1 MPEDFF
7 PPCRMRKFNK
17 GPSMPS
23 SNVRTNVQRGLCI
36 IGAAVAMTAIN
47 PVFASEKPPLS
58 PDQDAPLVVQSKV
71 SAVLSFSAH
80 ALAEELDREVPR
92 RLASFE
98 DRETT
103 CGHRRGFFRREV
115 DIQCVVIG
123 YIERTS
129 PVYLRAQGDH
139 IEAEVK
145 LDGSVYGQGARGL
158 ARLVHG
164 VAQGAMD
171 VFVDANPR
179 LTPNWNVDLNVSQSN
194 RWTEPPLLRIFGRD
208 ISIAR
213 YVEPQIQIQSHRVE
227 SEVAAKMRAID
238 VRAKAEAAWRRAF
251 TPVQLADSTWLRM
264 TPQSAAFAGLRTTS
278 DVLEGAIEF
287 SGPVE
292 TDFGATA
299 PAVTPTPLPQLGSDV
314 SNPGH
319 FEFLVPLK
327 LNYQV
332 LREVVQ
338 PIASQVFNATVK
350 DVDVYPSDGKLV
362 VGLQFDSPPAGINA
376 TADGWIYLTAQLKP
390 DSMGS
395 SLVLNG
401 AQIVGIDVSKIVDT
415 LREKVLADYKPQY
428 DAVLQQADAKL
439 TRDLGNGFKSEGT
452 FTSAKIQKIVLLKDN
467 IEIIAQATGTLRI
480 VYTP

>member
-1 MPEDFF
+1 M
-7 PPCRMRKFNK
+7 
-17 GPSMPS
+17 
-23 SNVRTNVQRGLCI
+23 
-36 IGAAVAMTAIN
+36 
-47 PVFASEKPPLS
+47 
-58 PDQDAPLVVQSKV
+58 
-71 SAVLSFSAH
+71 
-80 ALAEELDREVPR
+80 PR

-115 DIQCVVIG
+115 DIQCVVTG

-129 PVYLRAQGDH
+129 PVYLRAQGNR

-158 ARLVHG
+158 ARLIHG

-171 VFVDANPR
+171 VFVDASPR
-179 LTPNWNVDLNVSQSN
+179 LTPHWSVDLNIAQSY
-194 RWTEPPLLRIFGRD
+194 RWAEPPMLRILGRD
-208 ISIAR
+208 IPIAR
-213 YVEPQIQIQSHRVE
+213 YVEPQIQAQSRRVE
-227 SEVAAKMRAID
+227 GDVAAKMRTID
-238 VRAKAEAAWRRAF
+238 VRKKAEAAWRHAF
-251 TPVQLADSTWLRM
+251 TPVQIADSTWLRM
-264 TPQSAAFAGLRTTS
+264 IPQSVAFAGLRTTS

-299 PAVTPTPLPQLGSDV
+299 PTVTPTPLPQLGSDV

-327 LNYQV
+327 LSYQV
-332 LREVVQ
+332 LREAVQ
-338 PIASQVFNATVK
+338 PIASRAFNTTIK

-362 VGLQFDSPPAGINA
+362 VGLRFDSPPAGVDV
-376 TADGWIYLTAQLKP
+376 TTDGWSYLTAQLKP
-390 DSMGS
+390 DAAGS
-395 SLVLNG
+395 SLVLDG
-401 AQIVGIDVSKIVDT
+401 AQIVSDKPDASGIDIAKVLDA
-415 LREKVLADYKPQY
+415 LRQKVLADYKPQY
-428 DAVLQQADAKL
+428 DAVLQQANAKL
-439 TRDLGNGFKSEGT
+439 TRDLGSGFKSQGS
-452 FTSAKIQKIVLLKDN
+452 FTSATVQKIVLLKDN

>member
-1 MPEDFF
+1 MLF
-7 PPCRMRKFNK
+7 
-17 GPSMPS
+17 
-23 SNVRTNVQRGLCI
+23 SNARTNVQRRLCI
-36 IGAAVAMTAIN
+36 IGAAVAMTTIN
-47 PVFASEKPPLS
+47 PAFALEKPPLG
-58 PDQDAPLVVQSKV
+58 PDQDSPLIVQSKV
-71 SAVLSFSAH
+71 SAVLSFSAR

-115 DIQCVVIG
+115 DIQCVVTG

-129 PVYLRAQGDH
+129 PVYLRAQGNR

-171 VFVDANPR
+171 VFVDASPR
-179 LTPNWNVDLNVSQSN
+179 LTPNWNVDLNISQGY
-194 RWTEPPLLRIFGRD
+194 RWTDPPMLRIFGRD
-208 ISIAR
+208 IPIAR
-213 YVEPQIQIQSHRVE
+213 YVEPQIQAQSRRVE
-227 SEVAAKMRAID
+227 GEVAAKMRAID
-238 VRAKAEAAWRRAF
+238 VRAKAEAAWRQAF
-251 TPVQLADSTWLRM
+251 TPVQIADSTWLRM
-264 TPQSAAFAGLRTTS
+264 TPKSVAFARLRTTS

-292 TDFGATA
+292 TDFGANAPTA
-299 PAVTPTPLPQLGSDV
+299 TPTPLPQLGSDV

-319 FEFLVPLK
+319 FEFLAPLK
-327 LNYQV
+327 LSYQV

-338 PIASQVFNATVK
+338 PIASQAFNTTVK
-350 DVDVYPSDGKLV
+350 DVDVYPSNGKLV
-362 VGLQFDSPPAGINA
+362 VGLQFDTPPAGVDA

-390 DSMGS
+390 DAAGS
-395 SLVLNG
+395 SLVLDG
-401 AQIVGIDVSKIVDT
+401 AQTVPDKSDAGGIDVSKVLDA
-415 LREKVLADYKPQY
+415 LRQKLLANYKPQH
-428 DAVLQQADAKL
+428 DTVLQLANAKL
-439 TRDLGNGFKSEGT
+439 TRDLGNGFKSEGS
-452 FTSAKIQKIVLLKDN
+452 FTSANVQKIVLLKDD
-467 IEIIAQATGTLRI
+467 IEIIAQATGTLRV